1 MKDDI
6 ENIEHVNY
14 CYNQILDISDNTNDN
29 DSQLD
34 SDDDNDGGDNTDC
47 DQDLWDHKSQLL
59 SSCHQICLF
68 MRCETVIL
76 LLPSPSPEMGT

>member
-14 CYNQILDISDNTNDN
+14 CYNQILDISDNANDN
-29 DSQLD
+29 DSQLE

-47 DQDLWDHKSQLL
+47 DQDLWES
-59 SSCHQICLF
+59 
-68 MRCETVIL
+68 
-76 LLPSPSPEMGT
+76 